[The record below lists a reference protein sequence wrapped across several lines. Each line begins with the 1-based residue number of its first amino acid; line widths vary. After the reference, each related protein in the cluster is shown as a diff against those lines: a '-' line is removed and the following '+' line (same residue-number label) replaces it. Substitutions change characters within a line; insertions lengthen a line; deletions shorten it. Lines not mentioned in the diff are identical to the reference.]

1 MPVPELAPRSSIG
14 GIVAIWIVALL
25 GGISVAVF
33 VPFEVQAQWF
43 LLALAGSLLLA
54 FGVQL
59 AYGRSTGFIQRVA
72 ASVLGA
78 LLALG
83 LVSVAI
89 GLAAITPG

>member
-1 MPVPELAPRSSIG
+1 MSAPELAPRSSIG
-14 GIVAIWIVALL
+14 GVVAIWIVALL
-25 GGISVAVF
+25 GGIAVAVF

-83 LVSVAI
+83 LVSIAI
-89 GLAAITPG
+89 GLAAITP